1 MASETSFENSD
12 FSAATFPGCGFNKV
26 SDEKEELEG
35 KPKCSFVMIER
46 HHNPFSSCARWLQYP
61 GVLWLACL
69 VSICAQTM
77 CELILVGLFSSSEG
91 RGTYYTI
98 GLVAICWAIWNYG
111 NKVTFEFKTLK
122 TLFEV
127 VFYLCFF

>member
-1 MASETSFENSD
+1 
-12 FSAATFPGCGFNKV
+12 
-26 SDEKEELEG
+26 
-35 KPKCSFVMIER
+35 
-46 HHNPFSSCARWLQYP
+46 
-61 GVLWLACL
+61 
-69 VSICAQTM
+69 M

-127 VFYLCFF
+127 VFSTSAFVDILCRTAEF